1 MMEQGLAF
9 AGACCFAFVLLERD
23 ASPCLRF
30 ARAVLELV
38 QALDGAFPVLGPLV
52 PVLLFMMLGVAATTP
67 SFALIVGF
75 STIVVVSLM
84 HEFCFFQ
91 KLHANPCV
99 APLTCHSEHSV
110 G

>member
-9 AGACCFAFVLLERD
+9 AGACSFAFVLLERG

-30 ARAVLELV
+30 TYAVLELV
-38 QALDGAFPVLGPLV
+38 QALDGAFPVLRPLV
-52 PVLLFMMLGVAATTP
+52 PELLFMMLGVAATTP

-84 HEFCFFQ
+84 HVLIL
-91 KLHANPCV
+91 KKIAANPCV

>member
-9 AGACCFAFVLLERD
+9 AGACSFAFVLLERG
-23 ASPCLRF
+23 AAPCLRF
-30 ARAVLELV
+30 TYAVLELV
-38 QALDGAFPVLGPLV
+38 QALDGAFPVLRPLV
-52 PVLLFMMLGVAATTP
+52 PELLFMMLGVAATTP

-84 HEFCFFQ
+84 HVLIFQ
-91 KLHANPCV
+91 KLGANPCV